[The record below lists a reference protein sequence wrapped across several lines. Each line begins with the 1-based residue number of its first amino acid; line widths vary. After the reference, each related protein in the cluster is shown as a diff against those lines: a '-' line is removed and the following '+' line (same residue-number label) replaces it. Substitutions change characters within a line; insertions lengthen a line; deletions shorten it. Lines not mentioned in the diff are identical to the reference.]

1 MRAEDLEHLVRNKR
15 ALRARL
21 LARRGAQEPA
31 AVAAASSALRHN
43 LLTHPAWLGA
53 RGLAAFVGVRG
64 EAHTRPLL
72 HATLEAG
79 KRLWLPRV
87 LGGGH
92 MRFWPVD
99 DLSTLVEGRMGLL
112 EPPGL
117 DPSLGRPAPGPEDGV
132 DLVLVPGLGFDRHGG
147 RIGFGAGHYDR
158 AFGERLRQGLPMP
171 TLCGLCLH
179 DFLDPDGERIPMAA
193 HDLRM
198 AMVVSDQAVVVP

>member
-1 MRAEDLEHLVRNKR
+1 MHAEDLSEAKR
-15 ALRARL
+15 ALRGRL
-21 LARRGAQEPA
+21 LARRRTQDPA
-31 AVAAASSALRHN
+31 TVTAASSALHHN
-43 LLTHPAWLGA
+43 LLTHPVWQGA

-72 HATLEAG
+72 SATLEAG
-79 KRLWLPRV
+79 KTLWLPRV
-87 LGGGH
+87 LGGGR
-92 MRFWPVD
+92 MCFWPVD
-99 DLSTLVEGRMGLL
+99 DLATLVEGRMGLL

-117 DPSLGRPAPGPEDGV
+117 DPSQGRSAPGPEDGV

-158 AFGERLRQGLPMP
+158 AFGARQHEGLPMP

-179 DFLDPDGERIPMAA
+179 DFLETDGVPMAD

-198 AMVVSDQAVVVP
+198 AMVVSDRAVVLC